1 VRAFDQWSKAK
12 SVVTCLLEVVTR
24 IYLFDWSIKSQ
35 QRRIWMQGSIKL
47 QAKVVL
53 QLASEGVDEGLWAK
67 KQKQNNLNQK
77 RE

>member
-1 VRAFDQWSKAK
+1 MRAFDQWSKVK

-35 QRRIWMQGSIKL
+35 QRRIWMQGSTKL

-67 KQKQNNLNQK
+67 KQKQNSLNQK

>member
-1 VRAFDQWSKAK
+1 MRAFDQWSKAK

-35 QRRIWMQGSIKL
+35 QRRIWMQGSTKL

>member
-1 VRAFDQWSKAK
+1 
-12 SVVTCLLEVVTR
+12 
-24 IYLFDWSIKSQ
+24 
-35 QRRIWMQGSIKL
+35 MQGSTKL

-53 QLASEGVDEGLWAK
+53 QLALEGVDEGLWAK